1 MDMAVPWLELGRQCN
16 HLDCAVAF
24 APRVH
29 DNRGHPMGVAIIIA
43 LDM

>member
-1 MDMAVPWLELGRQCN
+1 MAVPWLELGRQCN
-16 HLDCAVAF
+16 QLYCAVAF

-29 DNRGHPMGVAIIIA
+29 DNSVHPMAVAIIIA